1 MKAKNILFL
10 LLLATISLFLS
21 SCTALN
27 HPSRS
32 SPSFALLSDSSSD
45 GSKAAFRLNGKL
57 PIGVQVRLLE
67 KNFSETCLAET
78 KTHIQD
84 ISNPERIY
92 TELETLDCRSQQ
104 DYSIAVLGGVL
115 TSYEVVRGKE
125 IKDTR
130 ISDMLDE
137 KVRGTPVLSG
147 LAGKAQEKRLS
158 DGEWS
163 LYGVK
168 PRVLKIQFQGAQVL
182 VAVYDLKESA
192 GPRAFFF
199 KNTIHS
205 FTGWCSLPFIR
216 TFLLNGTPYFE
227 SGSKC
232 CDCGIVIQE
241 IYKVGEKGVELIH
254 AETVKTR

>member
-10 LLLATISLFLS
+10 LLVATISLILS
-21 SCTALN
+21 SCTTLN
-27 HPSRS
+27 HSSRS
-32 SPSFALLSDSSSD
+32 SPNFALLSDSSD
-45 GSKAAFRLNGKL
+45 RSKTAFRLNGKF

-78 KTHIQD
+78 RAHIQD
-84 ISNPERIY
+84 NFNPERIY
-92 TELETLDCRSQQ
+92 TELEALDCRSPQ
-104 DYSIAVLGGVL
+104 DYSIAVMGGVL

-125 IKDTR
+125 IKDAR

-158 DGEWS
+158 EGEWS

-199 KNTIHS
+199 KNTIHP